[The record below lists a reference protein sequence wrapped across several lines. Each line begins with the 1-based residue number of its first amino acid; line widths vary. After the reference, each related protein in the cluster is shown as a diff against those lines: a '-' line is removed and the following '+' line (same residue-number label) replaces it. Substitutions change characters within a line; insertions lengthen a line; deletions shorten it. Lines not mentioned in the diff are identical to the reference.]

1 MRFIDKIKKYGI
13 PRSVSILFEKLLC
26 IRIMKFHYLKLV
38 IDYEKAKKHC
48 QPISSEVVKLE
59 FNHFLTGD
67 KSVFTNKK
75 LELIKKRLNDDSYKA
90 YGIIKNGVLVY
101 STWISMSNMGL
112 PVKSNYI
119 LNQDEGLLEDS
130 YCHPSERGKG
140 LHSSMNFYRLMKLYE
155 LGKTISLAIVLD
167 GNSPAYKVQMKSG
180 FKDAGVFYAGIIFGI
195 PFSTLNK
202 RKYDN
207 R

>member
-1 MRFIDKIKKYGI
+1 MRYIEKIKKYGVS
-13 PRSVSILFEKLLC
+13 RSVSILLGKFLG

-38 IDYEKAKKHC
+38 IDYEKAKKGSE
-48 QPISSEVVKLE
+48 PISDDVIELE

-67 KSVFTNKK
+67 KNVFTDNK
-75 LELIKKRLNDDSYKA
+75 LELIKNRLNDDSYKA
-90 YGIIKNGVLVY
+90 YGRIKNGVLVY
-101 STWISMSNMGL
+101 STWISMYKMGL
-112 PVKSNYI
+112 PIKSNYF

-140 LHSSMNFYRLMKLYE
+140 LHSLMNFYRLMKLYE
-155 LGKTISLAIVLD
+155 LGKKICLAIVLD
-167 GNSPAYKVQMKSG
+167 GNAPAYRVQMKSG
-180 FKDAGVFYAGIIFGI
+180 FEAVGVFYAGIIFGI

-202 RKYDN
+202 KKYDN